1 MHCSGLLFFWS
12 MLRRRIDA
20 TRRIASVCRALLV
33 FLLVTCAL
41 LSGCAD
47 RRDKKPNVLLITV
60 DTLRADHLGS
70 YGHGL
75 AKTPTMDRL
84 AAEGTRFANA
94 ISSAP
99 ITLPSHASM
108 MTGLY
113 PPAHGVRDNGAYAL
127 GADAKTLAERLKD
140 LGYETHA
147 WVSAVVLH
155 RRYMLNQGFDTY
167 DDDLW
172 AEADPKMFMIRERQA
187 HKTIDK
193 VLQWFTGRSAAS
205 SSPKQPFFAW
215 VHLFDPHQPY
225 RAPAWAAQRT
235 ISPYDA
241 EIAFVD
247 RQLTRLFDALRDAG
261 ELENTL
267 VILTA
272 DHGESLGE
280 HEEKTH
286 AIFIY
291 DATLHVPLIMRLP
304 GVIPARKVYDG
315 PVRHVDLVPTVLDV
329 LQQPWEGLT
338 QGTSLIP
345 LIGRWWGTTSL
356 PQYSE
361 SLLAEVGFG
370 MAPLQGIRLDGY
382 KYIRAPR
389 PELYDLASDP
399 QELTNLYPSKDNR
412 HIDLERAL
420 DGVLKESAQFAV
432 ASTDNPMT
440 KETLDALQSL
450 GYLQG
455 ANERKSMA
463 GIDPKDGI
471 KIYAK
476 LEEARHFAQREEWGE
491 SERLLREILTQ
502 FPAHSS
508 ARSVLAL
515 TLLQQQ
521 RIAEA
526 KEEYLK
532 VLQFDGEQARAL
544 LMLGVLEMR
553 VGKLNEAETFF
564 KATLVKSPGFV
575 EAITNLGMVA
585 LLRGDEKQAAAFHEE
600 ALKIDPA
607 FPLAMRRLGDMLF
620 DRSDFAGALKH
631 YKRAIEKNPRD
642 YRALIQAGLAAR
654 YTNDPTAALD
664 YFVRAEKASRES
676 WQGFYNEACLHAV
689 EKRPL
694 EALQRLRDAI
704 EREPSV
710 AAFARED
717 RDLVSLREMPEFTT
731 LLASIE
737 DPGNRRGLPQKQSS
751 VPAK

>member
-1 MHCSGLLFFWS
+1 MLATCAATLALGGCSGP
-12 MLRRRIDA
+12 RVA
-20 TRRIASVCRALLV
+20 
-33 FLLVTCAL
+33 
-41 LSGCAD
+41 
-47 RRDKKPNVLLITV
+47 KPNVLLVTV
-60 DTLRADHLGS
+60 DTLRADYLGS
-70 YGHGL
+70 YGRAI
-75 AKTPTMDRL
+75 AKTPTIDRL

-99 ITLPSHASM
+99 ITLPSHATM

-127 GADAKTLAERLKD
+127 GADAKTLAERLKE

-155 RRYMLNQGFDTY
+155 KRYMLNQGFDSY

-172 AEADPKMFMIRERQA
+172 SEADPKMFMIRERQA
-187 HKTIDK
+187 HKTVDK
-193 VLQWFTGRSAAS
+193 VLEWFNVWKTGDQAQ
-205 SSPKQPFFAW
+205 KKPFFGW

-225 RAPAWAAQRT
+225 RAPQWAVQRT

-247 RQLTRLFDALRDAG
+247 SQLTRLFDALRESG
-261 ELENTL
+261 ELDNTL

-304 GVIPARKVYDG
+304 GTVPRGKVYDG

-329 LQQPWEGLT
+329 LRQPWEGLT

-345 LIGRWWGTTSL
+345 LIERWWGTTSL
-356 PQYSE
+356 AQYSE

-370 MAPLQGIRLDGY
+370 MAPLQGIRQDGF

-389 PELYDLASDP
+389 PELYDLTSDP
-399 QELTNLYPSKDNR
+399 QELTNLFPSKDNR

-420 DGVLKESAQFAV
+420 DAVIKQSSQFAI

-455 ANERKSMA
+455 ASERKSMA

-476 LEEARHFAQREEWGE
+476 LEEARHFAQREEWLE
-491 SERLLREILTQ
+491 SERVLREILAQ
-502 FPAHSS
+502 YPQHSS

-521 RIAEA
+521 RIDEA
-526 KEEYLK
+526 KKEYLN
-532 VLQFDGEQARAL
+532 VLQYDGEQARAL
-544 LMLGVLEMR
+544 LMLGVLELR
-553 VGKLNEAETFF
+553 QGKLNEAETFF
-564 KATLVKSPGFV
+564 KATLAKSPGFV

-585 LLRGDEKQAAAFHEE
+585 LLRGDEAQAAAFHEQ
-600 ALKIDPA
+600 ALKLDPT

-620 DRSDFAGALKH
+620 DRRDFAGALVQ

-642 YRALIQAGLAAR
+642 FRALIQAGLAAR
-654 YTNDPTAALD
+654 YTNDAPAALD
-664 YFVRAEKASRES
+664 YFVRAGKASREG
-676 WQGFYNEACLHAV
+676 WQAFYNEACLHAV
-689 EKRPL
+689 EKRPM
-694 EALQRLRDAI
+694 ESLQRLRDAI
-704 EREPSV
+704 EREPNV
-710 AAFARED
+710 ASLARDD
-717 RDLVSLREMPEFTT
+717 RDFDPLRKMPEFAT

-737 DPGNRRGLPQKQSS
+737 DPGNRRAPPLKHASGVGK
-751 VPAK
+751 